1 MKRLLAAGTVVEP
14 ADRYS
19 VVAVLGQSNAH
30 GAGMSGV
37 GALPVQPDRRVHQ
50 WPGCGRRRGRILQA
64 EDPLLHEI
72 PPGAGAGFATTF
84 GSLLADHTGE
94 AVLLVPSAR
103 GDTSF
108 HQKNG
113 YSWDPANRTARVN
126 LYDLAV
132 RQIGNALAAAGSGS
146 RLAAILWHQG
156 ESDVP
161 LTPPDV
167 YRDRLD
173 ALIIGLRDNFGEV
186 PFILGQMVPEEIA
199 TGHPKY
205 PDIAAVH
212 ATTPDRHSACAHV
225 PGPDGMHNPGGRRST
240 TTPPGSASSDA
251 RCSRPIGISPAL
263 PTASDRHFGLGI
275 AWWSARFRSEVA
287 ILPGCGGC
295 PGGLSRRRPSQPQL
309 GRCATGS
316 SDPA

>member
-1 MKRLLAAGTVVEP
+1 MHEPTTGQKISESDLRIHGDAPARAQRIIRAKDMVKRLLAAGTVVEP

-72 PPGAGAGFATTF
+72 PGAGAGFATTF

-225 PGPDGMHNPGGRRST
+225 PGPDGMHNPGET
-240 TTPPGSASSDA
+240 IHYNSAGQ
-251 RCSRPIGISPAL
+251 R
-263 PTASDRHFGLGI
+263 
-275 AWWSARFRSEVA
+275 E
-287 ILPGCGGC
+287 
-295 PGGLSRRRPSQPQL
+295 L
-309 GRCATGS
+309 GRAMFEAYRDLAGPS
-316 SDPA
+316 HSE